1 MSDLPKNSPA
11 TLRDSLSSLLVVLI
25 VTTLSIAVVFTF
37 GLVFRP

>member
-1 MSDLPKNSPA
+1 MSDLKNPPA
-11 TLRDSLSSLLVVLI
+11 TLRDSLASLLVVLV

>member
-1 MSDLPKNSPA
+1 MSDFPKNPPA
-11 TLRDSLSSLLVVLI
+11 TVRDSLSSLLVVLI

>member
-1 MSDLPKNSPA
+1 MSDLQKDLPA

-25 VTTLSIAVVFTF
+25 VTTLSIGVVFTF

>member
-1 MSDLPKNSPA
+1 MSDLPKNSP
-11 TLRDSLSSLLVVLI
+11 TSVRDSLSSLLVVLI